1 MFAETNL
8 SQYIEFVRYFEFQR
22 IISTARFKPMTSKF
36 LEHVWESQ
44 LANDFLILNLQASS
58 AESDSNQNIPYLFGY
73 KTGFSLS
80 RMSTKI
86 IKSVLFNFAVIQ
98 VLPFLNNPKH
108 LDPSYKLDLDFWD
121 CFGRKK
127 TSYKRRNM
135 VITKVKFKPSS
146 GFQVQKLI

>member
-1 MFAETNL
+1 
-8 SQYIEFVRYFEFQR
+8 
-22 IISTARFKPMTSKF
+22 MTSKF
-36 LEHVWESQ
+36 LVHVWESQ
-44 LANDFLILNLQASS
+44 LANDFLILNLKASS
-58 AESDSNQNIPYLFGY
+58 AETDSNQNIPYLFGY

-98 VLPFLNNPKH
+98 VLPFLNNPKD
-108 LDPSYKLDLDFWD
+108 LDLSYKTDLDFWD

-127 TSYKRRNM
+127 APSYKRRNT